1 MRKHYSKVLSAI
13 MLSSAFIS
21 GCGVRQEVYDD
32 ALSQISEL
40 NAEVESL
47 SSIVESLSSE
57 LDLKKEIQ
65 NNDEILEEE
74 DIENSNAEES
84 KFIIFKKAMESPN
97 EGINYDYVSRSIDYI
112 KDVYNNAGYATDE
125 LRAFVD
131 YFTFEDMS
139 ESSVDDIVNAYSS
152 AIEKASKWNTIDQTG
167 MWYFFDTF
175 RNLNSV
181 EESGDG
187 YISIPDLNETAKEL
201 DISFSALEDYLSKLS
216 EKTGSFTYK

>member
-1 MRKHYSKVLSAI
+1 MRLPKKVIVFLLSTTLIA
-13 MLSSAFIS
+13 
-21 GCGVRQEVYDD
+21 GCGVKQEVYDD

-65 NNDEILEEE
+65 NNDEILEE
-74 DIENSNAEES
+74 DIENSNTEES

-112 KDVYNNAGYATDE
+112 KDLYNSAGYGTDE

-131 YFTFEDMS
+131 YLTFEDMS
-139 ESSVDDIVNAYSS
+139 ESSVDDIVSAYSS
-152 AIEKASKWNTIDQTG
+152 AIEKASKWNTVDQTG
-167 MWYFFDTF
+167 IWHFYDTF

-181 EESGDG
+181 EESSDG
-187 YISIPDLNETAKEL
+187 YINIPNLNEAAKEL
-201 DISFSALEDYLSKLS
+201 DISFSALEDYLNKLN
-216 EKTGSFTYK
+216 EKGAGFVF

>member
-1 MRKHYSKVLSAI
+1 MNMRLPKKVIVFLLSTTLIA
-13 MLSSAFIS
+13 
-21 GCGVRQEVYDD
+21 GCGVKQEVYDD

-65 NNDEILEEE
+65 NNDEILEE
-74 DIENSNAEES
+74 DIENSNTEES

-112 KDVYNNAGYATDE
+112 KDLYNSAGYGTDE

-131 YFTFEDMS
+131 YLTFEDMS
-139 ESSVDDIVNAYSS
+139 ESSVDDIVSAYSS
-152 AIEKASKWNTIDQTG
+152 AIEKASKWNTVDQTG
-167 MWYFFDTF
+167 IWHFYDTF

-181 EESGDG
+181 EESSDG
-187 YISIPDLNETAKEL
+187 YINIPNLNEAAKEL
-201 DISFSALEDYLSKLS
+201 DISFSALEDYLNKLN
-216 EKTGSFTYK
+216 EKGAGFVF